1 MHVIDGYSVTVDK
14 LQVKPN
20 RKYEDVPNSK
30 TIMITGSIHQLKDAD
45 LIAFFRTFGD
55 LVKLTRKRDQKDHKK
70 YQRFAFLIFADSKS
84 VDNVIAQDKLV
95 LKGQLIDARRVKDL
109 A

>member
-14 LQVKPN
+14 LQTKPN
-20 RKYEDVPNSK
+20 RKYEDVASSK
-30 TIMITGSIHQLKDAD
+30 TIMITGAIHELKDTD

-55 LVKLTRKRDQKDHKK
+55 LVKLTRRRDPKDTKK
-70 YQRFAFLIFADSKS
+70 YQRFAFLIFADQKS
-84 VDNVIAQDKLV
+84 VDNVMAQDKLV
-95 LKGQLIDARRVKDL
+95 LKGQVIDARRVKDL